1 MLAALSTQMGHQTKM
16 FFNQPP
22 LTPIKEFPSG
32 HCSGDDSNIACLLSF
47 SSFPLGFLR
56 FNSTEWCPPL
66 TREKYSEIL
75 LFMLKTQWKLSRD
88 NDCQEVYK
96 FLKANEKC
104 QNGDNL
110 QQSPFLYMTLGMYLL
125 GCLVQTHLCRCSAII
140 KEEGIFPSVIICL
153 YHIPSTVLGVE
164 SRYKEREFSQASR
177 LKPTHVCLCFSFCLF
192 CLSKCTYS
200 YTSRDCFLS
209 RVITQPSPD
218 WLPPRIKYA
227 GANILVLV
235 NIFLVSS

>member
-1 MLAALSTQMGHQTKM
+1 MTVR
-16 FFNQPP
+16 
-22 LTPIKEFPSG
+22 
-32 HCSGDDSNIACLLSF
+32 
-47 SSFPLGFLR
+47 R
-56 FNSTEWCPPL
+56 FINS
-66 TREKYSEIL
+66 
-75 LFMLKTQWKLSRD
+75 
-88 NDCQEVYK
+88 
-96 FLKANEKC
+96 LKAREKC

-110 QQSPFLYMTLGMYLL
+110 VTISLICMTLGMYLL

-153 YHIPSTVLGVE
+153 YHIPSTLLGVE
-164 SRYKEREFSQASR
+164 SRYKERDFSQASR
-177 LKPTHVCLCFSFCLF
+177 LKPTHTSVLCFSFCLF

-200 YTSRDCFLS
+200 YISRDCVLS